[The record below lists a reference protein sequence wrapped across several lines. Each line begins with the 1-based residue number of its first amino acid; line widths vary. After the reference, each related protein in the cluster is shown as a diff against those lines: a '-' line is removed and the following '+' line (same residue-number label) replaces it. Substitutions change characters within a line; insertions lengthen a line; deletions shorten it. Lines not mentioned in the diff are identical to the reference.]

1 MEETYRQ
8 PTTGWV
14 GWIVFAAVVMVI
26 NGSIVAI
33 QGLAG
38 ILRDESFF
46 TTAGGEVLVL
56 DYTSWGWIHLIFGVL
71 LAVVGVL
78 LFKGSLVATA
88 LAIVLVALNLVS
100 QFAWI
105 GVYPWWSLIVI
116 LLDIFILY
124 ALIVHGG
131 EMAD

>member
-1 MEETYRQ
+1 MQETYRR
-8 PTTGWV
+8 PMTGWV
-14 GWIVFAAVVMVI
+14 GWIVFAATVMVI

-38 ILRDESFF
+38 IFRDESFF
-46 TTAGGEVLVL
+46 RTAGGEVLVL
-56 DYTSWGWIHLIFGVL
+56 DQTAWGWIHLIFGVL

-78 LFKGSLVATA
+78 LFRGSLVATA
-88 LAIVLVALNLVS
+88 LAIVLVAVNLVS

>member
-1 MEETYRQ
+1 MQETYRQ

-71 LAVVGVL
+71 LVVVGVL
-78 LFKGSLVATA
+78 LFRGSLVATA
-88 LAIVLVALNLVS
+88 LAIVLVAVNLVS

-131 EMAD
+131 EMGD